1 MQWLID
7 FQASLREP
15 VFGFLGVAWPVLAL
29 GAVGL
34 VWYLLFDMQR
44 NNRAT
49 SGGDAGDGGLLDG
62 SDGDGGG
69 GDGGD

>member
-7 FQASLREP
+7 FLASLREP

-34 VWYLLFDMQR
+34 VWYFLFDMQR
-44 NNRAT
+44 SSRANG
-49 SGGDAGDGGLLDG
+49 GGDAGDGVVDG
-62 SDGDGGG
+62 TDGDGGG